1 MAEKKLTPKQKRF
14 VAEYLVDANATAAAQ
29 RAGYS
34 PRTAHQAGYE
44 LRQNPLVAAA
54 IDAAESRHL
63 GKLEARGEQV
73 LTELG
78 RLAFSDLLGAFVTD
92 KESPQYGTLKPLVE
106 FPEDIRRAVKGFE
119 VEELF
124 EKDSDGKR
132 FVIGRTV
139 KVTLWPKDKGLE
151 LLGKHEK
158 LFVDKVEV
166 SADESLADLLVEAMK
181 GARGGE

>member
-1 MAEKKLTPKQKRF
+1 MAEKKLTAKQKRF
-14 VAEYLVDANATAAAQ
+14 VAEYLVDANATKAAE

-34 PRTAHQAGYE
+34 ARTAHQAGYE
-44 LRQNPLVAAA
+44 LRQNPLVAQA
-54 IDAAESRHL
+54 IDEAESRHL

-78 RLAFSDLLGAFVTD
+78 RLAFSDLIGAFVTD

-106 FPEDIRRAVKGFE
+106 MPEDIRRAIKGFE

-124 EKDSDGKR
+124 EGTGQDKFK
-132 FVIGRTV
+132 VGRTV

-158 LFVDKVEV
+158 LFTDKVEV
-166 SADESLADLLVEAMK
+166 SADESLADLLIEAMK
-181 GARGGE
+181 GTRGGE